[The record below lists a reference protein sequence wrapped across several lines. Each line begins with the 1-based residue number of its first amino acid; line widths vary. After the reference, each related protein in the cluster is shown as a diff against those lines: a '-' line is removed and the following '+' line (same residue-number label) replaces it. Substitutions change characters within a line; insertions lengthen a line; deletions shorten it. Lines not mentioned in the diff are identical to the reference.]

1 MARAAMERGEEVM
14 LGFGMTISVAHTLAA
29 IGILVGLTVSPAC
42 EAQEEAE
49 RCGALPAAVI
59 VKRDS
64 LRAAAAASDYQAMA
78 KLADD
83 SEFIYSFGD
92 EDDPAAY
99 WQSLKADGVDIP
111 QIVVAL
117 LDMPCA
123 KLTYDSGTEFVW
135 PSANEIPYAELTTEE
150 IDALQAIYNG
160 KLEENYLEGPEV
172 GYYVGWRL
180 FIAEDGRWTTLVA
193 GD

>member
-1 MARAAMERGEEVM
+1 MERGEEVM
-14 LGFGMTISVAHTLAA
+14 LGFGMPNSVALVLAA
-29 IGILVGLTVSPAC
+29 IGVLTGLAVSPAC

-59 VKRDS
+59 AKRDS
-64 LRAAAAASDYQAMA
+64 LRAAAAASDYRAMA
-78 KLADD
+78 KLADE

-92 EDDPAAY
+92 AGDPVAY
-99 WQSLKADGVDIP
+99 WQSLKADGIDIP

-135 PSANEIPYAELTTEE
+135 PSANEIPYGELTPDE
-150 IDALQAIYNG
+150 IDSLQAIYNG
-160 KLEENYLEGPEV
+160 KLEENYLEGPEA

>member
-1 MARAAMERGEEVM
+1 MVRPVARC
-14 LGFGMTISVAHTLAA
+14 LAA
-29 IGILVGLTVSPAC
+29 AGVLAALAASSPC
-42 EAQEEAE
+42 VAQEEAE
-49 RCGALPAAVI
+49 RCGAMPAAVI
-59 VKRDS
+59 AKRDS
-64 LRAAAAASDYQAMA
+64 LRAAAAANDYQAMA
-78 KLADD
+78 NLADS
-83 SEFIYSFGD
+83 SEFVYSFGD
-92 EDDPAAY
+92 VGDPATY
-99 WQSLKADGVDIP
+99 WQSLKAEGIDIP

-135 PSANEIPYAELTTEE
+135 PSANEIPYGQLTPNE
-150 IDALQAIYNG
+150 IDSLQAIYNG
-160 KLEENYLEGPEV
+160 KLEENYLEGTEK

>member
-1 MARAAMERGEEVM
+1 MERCSEIM
-14 LGFGMTISVAHTLAA
+14 LGWGMVNPVAPALAA
-29 IGILVGLTVSPAC
+29 IGILVGLAISLPC

-49 RCGALPAAVI
+49 RCSYLPSAV
-59 VKRDS
+59 KEKHDA
-64 LRAAAAASDYQAMA
+64 LRAAAAANDIQTMA

-83 SEFIYSFGD
+83 SEFIFSFGD
-92 EDDPAAY
+92 DSDPAAY
-99 WQSLKADGVDIP
+99 WRSLKADGIDIP

-135 PSANEIPYAELTTEE
+135 PSANEIPYGELMPDE
-150 IDALQAIYNG
+150 IDSLQAIYNG
-160 KLEENYLEGPEV
+160 KLEENYLDGTEN

>member
-1 MARAAMERGEEVM
+1 MEQGGGAM
-14 LGFGMTISVAHTLAA
+14 LGLGMVISVALCLAA
-29 IGILVGLTVSPAC
+29 AGVLAALAASSPCA
-42 EAQEEAE
+42 AQEEAE

-59 VKRDS
+59 AKRDS

-78 KLADD
+78 NLADD

-92 EDDPAAY
+92 EGDPAAY
-99 WQSLKADGVDIP
+99 WQSLKADGIDIP
-111 QIVVAL
+111 QIIVAL

-123 KLTYDSGTEFVW
+123 KLTYDSGSEFVW
-135 PSANEIPYAELTTEE
+135 PSANEIPYADLTPDE
-150 IDALQAIYNG
+150 IDSLQAIYNG
-160 KLEENYLEGPEV
+160 KLEENYLEGTEK